1 MDIMQNFYKKYTY
14 KFEAYMDYKDTLLL
28 PTTNFAMRG
37 NLINNEPKRYAAWDA
52 NKIYE
57 KMKAKRKDAPKF
69 TLHDGPPYANGHI
82 HIGHA
87 LNKVLKDIIVKHNY
101 FNGKSVRF
109 TPGWDC
115 HGLPIEQQVEKKLGG
130 KKKKELLETA
140 EIRKLCREHAAKFV
154 DIQRDEFKTLGI
166 LADWNK
172 PYVTMDYKF
181 EANIYRTLCSVA
193 KKGLLIERS
202 KPVFWSW
209 AERTALA
216 EAEVEYEDKES
227 HSIFIAFELNDD
239 AKAKLGIEGKA
250 APIIWTTTPWT
261 IPANTAISLN
271 PEEDYVLTTDGFIVA
286 KELYNSA
293 KEEGILD
300 GEVSKTIQAK
310 EFENLTA
317 INPLNGRTSRMI
329 LGEHVLIDNGTGCV
343 HTAPGHGED
352 DYRVGLTY
360 DLEVVMPVD
369 ETGCFDQTVV
379 RDSLIPNAEDFVG
392 KHIFKS
398 NDTIIELMGESV
410 RKVSKF
416 THSYPHCWRS
426 HTPLIFRATRQW
438 FISVDEKPEGEDK
451 TLRNIALSEV
461 EKTLFIPETGRNRL
475 NSMVENRPDW
485 CISRQRD
492 WGVPIAFF
500 RVKATGEV
508 ILDEKV
514 LNYTAMIFEMQGSDA
529 WYSMSTEHLL
539 YPGSGY
545 KADEV
550 EKVSDILDVWFD
562 SGSTWNSVLKSR
574 NYDAGE
580 YQADLY
586 VEGSDQHRG
595 WFQSSL
601 FLSAAVEH
609 KAPYKA
615 VLTHGFT
622 VDDKGEKMSKSKG
635 NVIAPEKVL
644 KEYGSEIL
652 RLWVASSDYQ
662 SDLKISQGILKQIS
676 ENYRKLRNTF
686 RIMLANINDLE
697 TLTPYDEMGELDKW
711 ILDVSGKTLSEVHTA
726 FSEYNFVNGMSTLN
740 NYIANELSGMYIDM
754 TKDSLYCNAKNDPRR
769 MASQSAMAI
778 ITKNLLL
785 LMAPIL
791 TYTADEIVDHAPAI
805 IKGDAEDIFDLV
817 YEDIQT
823 GESSF
828 NAEYMTKAREGFG
841 SIVDGLKKEKTI
853 KSTLELVIKTDS
865 KVALA
870 IDAIDAED
878 WFVVSSVSN
887 TDVTEVLG
895 SFEVDGDT
903 FTVAKATAHKCPR
916 CWKFQATKEDCTCK
930 RCEEV
935 VGA

>member
-1 MDIMQNFYKKYTY
+1 
-14 KFEAYMDYKDTLLL
+14 MDYKDTLLL

-37 NLINNEPKRYAAWDA
+37 NLINKEPKRYASWDA
-52 NKIYE
+52 KKIYE

-130 KKKKELLETA
+130 KKKKELLDTH

-166 LADWNK
+166 LADWKK

-261 IPANTAISLN
+261 IPANTGISFN
-271 PEEDYVLTTDGFIVA
+271 PQEDYVLTSDGFIVA

-300 GEVSKTIQAK
+300 GVVTRTIQAK

-317 INPLNGRTSRMI
+317 VNPLNGRSSRII
-329 LGEHVLIDNGTGCV
+329 LGDHVLVDNGTGCV

-398 NDTIIELMGESV
+398 NDALIELMGESV

-438 FISVDEKPEGEDK
+438 FISVDEKPDGEDK

-529 WYSMSTEHLL
+529 WYSMPTEHLR

-609 KAPYKA
+609 KAPYKG

-662 SDLKISQGILKQIS
+662 GDLKISQGILKQIS

-697 TLTPYDEMGELDKW
+697 TLTPYEEMGELDKW
-711 ILDVSGKTLSEVHTA
+711 ILDVASKTLSEVHTA
-726 FSEYNFVNGMSTLN
+726 FSEYNFVNGMSILN
-740 NYIANELSGMYIDM
+740 NFIANELSGMYIDM

-769 MASQSAMAI
+769 MASQSAMAM

-805 IKGDAEDIFDLV
+805 IKGEAEDIFDLV
-817 YEDIQT
+817 YENIET

-841 SIVDGLKKEKTI
+841 SIVDGLKKEKVI
-853 KSTLELVIKTDS
+853 KSTLELVIHTS
-865 KVALA
+865 SEVALA
-870 IDAIDAED
+870 IDKVDAED
-878 WFVVSSVSN
+878 WFVVSAVSN
-887 TDVTEVLG
+887 ADVSQILG

-903 FTVAKATAHKCPR
+903 FSIAKASAHKCPR
-916 CWKFQATKEDCTCK
+916 CWKFQATKEDSTCT
-930 RCEEV
+930 RCEELIS
-935 VGA
+935 A

>member
-1 MDIMQNFYKKYTY
+1 
-14 KFEAYMDYKDTLLL
+14 MDYKDTLLL
-28 PTTNFAMRG
+28 PTTSFAMRG
-37 NLINNEPKRYAAWDA
+37 NLINNEPKRYASWDK
-52 NKIYE
+52 NKVYE
-57 KMKAKRKDAPKF
+57 KMKANRKDAQSF

-130 KKKKELLETA
+130 KKKKEQLEVSKVR
-140 EIRKLCREHAAKFV
+140 ELCREHAKKFV
-154 DIQRDEFKTLGI
+154 DIQKEEFKTLGI
-166 LADWNK
+166 LADWNN

-181 EANIYRTLCSVA
+181 EANIYRTLCGVA

-202 KPVFWSW
+202 KPVYWSW

-227 HSIFIAFELNDD
+227 HSIYVAFELSDE
-239 AKAKLGIEGKA
+239 AKAKANIDTKA
-250 APIIWTTTPWT
+250 SLVIWTTTPWT
-261 IPANTAISLN
+261 LPANTGISLH
-271 PEEDYVLTTDGFIVA
+271 PEEKYVLTTDGYIVA
-286 KELYNSA
+286 KALYDSLIELGVVKGTIAREIDA
-293 KEEGILD
+293 K
-300 GEVSKTIQAK
+300 V
-310 EFENLTA
+310 FENEVA
-317 INPLNGRTSRMI
+317 INPLNGRSSKI
-329 LGEHVLIDNGTGCV
+329 VLGDHVLMDSGTGGV

-352 DYRVGLTY
+352 DYRVGLKY
-360 DLEVVMPVD
+360 DLEVIMPVD
-369 ETGCFDQTVV
+369 ETGCYDESVV
-379 RDSLIPNAEDFVG
+379 KQKLLPNPQEFVG
-392 KHIFKS
+392 QLIFKC
-398 NDTIIELMGESV
+398 NDKILELLGDALLYE
-410 RKVSKF
+410 SKF

-426 HTPLIFRATRQW
+426 HTPLIFRATKQW

-451 TLRNIALSEV
+451 TLRDIALNEV
-461 EKTLFIPETGRNRL
+461 EKTLFMPESGRNRL

-500 RVKATGEV
+500 RVKGTNEV
-508 ILDEKV
+508 VLDEKV
-514 LNYTAMIFEMQGSDA
+514 LNYIAMIFEMKGSDA
-529 WYSMSTEHLL
+529 WYSMSIEELL

-545 KADEV
+545 KADEL
-550 EKVSDILDVWFD
+550 EKVTDILDVWFD

-574 NYDAGE
+574 NYDAGS

-601 FLSAAVEH
+601 FLSCAIEH
-609 KAPYKA
+609 KAPYKG

-622 VDDKGEKMSKSKG
+622 VDEKGEKMSKSKG

-662 SDLKISQGILKQIS
+662 GDLKISQGILKQIS

-697 TLTPYDEMGELDKW
+697 AIIPYEEMGELDKW
-711 ILDVSGKTLSEVHTA
+711 ILDVASDVLGDVHNS
-726 FSEYNFVNGMSTLN
+726 FSKYDFVNGMNKLN
-740 NYIANELSGMYIDM
+740 HFIANELSGMYIDM
-754 TKDSLYCNAKNDPRR
+754 TKDSLYCNAKNDTRR

-778 ITKNLLL
+778 ITKSLLL

-791 TYTADEIVDHAPAI
+791 TYTADEIIEHAPKI
-805 IKGDAEDIFDLV
+805 IKGDATSIFDMT
-817 YEDIQT
+817 YSDIT
-823 GESSF
+823 KPNSNFDGK
-828 NAEYMTKAREGFG
+828 YMTKAREGFG
-841 SIVDGLKKEKTI
+841 SIVDALKKEKVI
-853 KSTLELVIKTDS
+853 KSTLELVIYTDS
-865 KVALA
+865 KTVLN
-870 IDAIDAED
+870 IDAVDAED
-878 WFVVSSVSN
+878 WFVVSGIS
-887 TDVTEVLG
+887 DKKPDAKLG
-895 SFEVDGDT
+895 SFDIDGDS
-903 FTVAKATAHKCPR
+903 FIISKATMHKCPR
-916 CWKFQATKEDCTCK
+916 CWKYQSKSQDTTCQRCARVLED
-930 RCEEV
+930 
-935 VGA
+935 A

>member
-1 MDIMQNFYKKYTY
+1 
-14 KFEAYMDYKDTLLL
+14 MDYKDTLLL

-37 NLINNEPKRYAAWDA
+37 NLIQNEPKRYAKWFET
-52 NKIYE
+52 KVYE
-57 KMKAKRKDAPKF
+57 QMKTYRKDAPSF
-69 TLHDGPPYANGHI
+69 TLHDGPPYANGHT

-130 KKKKELLETA
+130 KKKKEQLEVA
-140 EIRKLCREHAAKFV
+140 KVRELCREHAAKFV
-154 DIQRDEFKTLGI
+154 DIQKEEFKKLGI
-166 LADWNK
+166 LADWEN

-202 KPVFWSW
+202 KPVYWSW

-227 HSIFIAFELNDD
+227 HSIYVAFELSDE
-239 AKAKLGIEGKA
+239 AKAAANLEGKKA
-250 APIIWTTTPWT
+250 ALVIWTTTPWT
-261 IPANTAISLN
+261 LPANTGISLH
-271 PEEDYVLTTDGFIVA
+271 PEEKYVLTSDGYIVA
-286 KELYNSA
+286 QALYESLKELGVI
-293 KEEGILD
+293 K
-300 GEVSKTIQAK
+300 GEIEQEIESKL
-310 EFENLTA
+310 FENHVA
-317 INPLNGRTSRMI
+317 INPLNGRTSKVV
-329 LGEHVLIDNGTGCV
+329 LGDHVLMDSGTGGV

-352 DYRVGLTY
+352 DYRVGLRY
-360 DLEVVMPVD
+360 DLDVIMPVD
-369 ETGCFDQTVV
+369 ETGCFDETVV
-379 RDSLIPNAEDFVG
+379 REKLLPNPQEFVG
-392 KHIFKS
+392 KLIFKC
-398 NDTIIELMGESV
+398 NDRILELLGDALLYE
-410 RKVSKF
+410 SKF

-438 FISVDEKPEGEDK
+438 FISVDGTPDGEDK
-451 TLRNIALSEV
+451 TLRNIAMDEI
-461 EKTLFIPETGRNRL
+461 EKTLFVPETGRKRL
-475 NSMVENRPDW
+475 TSMVENRPDW

-500 RVKATGEV
+500 RVKESGEV

-514 LNYTAMIFEMQGSDA
+514 LNYTAMIFEMKGSDA
-529 WYSMSTEHLL
+529 WYSLPTEHLL

-550 EKVSDILDVWFD
+550 EKVTDILDVWFD

-574 NYDAGE
+574 NYDAGT
-580 YQADLY
+580 YPADLY

-609 KAPYKA
+609 KAPYKG

-622 VDDKGEKMSKSKG
+622 VDEKGEKMSKSKG
-635 NVIAPEKVL
+635 NVVAPESVL

-662 SDLKISQGILKQIS
+662 GDLKISKGILKQTS

-697 TLTPYDEMGELDKW
+697 TLTPYEQMGELDKW
-711 ILDVSGKTLSEVHTA
+711 ILSVAQNTFNEVHKL
-726 FSEYNFVNGMSTLN
+726 FSEYNFVNGMNTLN
-740 NYIANELSGMYIDM
+740 NFIVNELSGMYIDM
-754 TKDSLYCNAKNDPRR
+754 TKDNLYCNAQDSNRR
-769 MASQSAMAI
+769 RASQSAMAM
-778 ITKNLLL
+778 ITKSMLLL
-785 LMAPIL
+785 VAPIL
-791 TYTADEIVDHAPAI
+791 TYTADEIVENAPAVV
-805 IKGDAEDIFDLV
+805 KGDAGSIFEMLYTPLEV
-817 YEDIQT
+817 

-828 NAEYMTKAREGFG
+828 DAAYMVKAREGFG
-841 SIVDGLKKEKTI
+841 SVVDGLKKEKII
-853 KSTLELVIKTDS
+853 KSTLELVIHTESKTTLDMD
-865 KVALA
+865 KT
-870 IDAIDAED
+870 DAED
-878 WFVVSSVSN
+878 WFVVSGVFED
-887 TDVTEVLG
+887 TPEEEVLG
-895 SFEVDGDT
+895 TFKVDDDT
-903 FTVAKATAHKCPR
+903 FVISKATAHKCPR
-916 CWKFQATKEDCTCK
+916 CWKFQSCEEDAICP

-935 VGA
+935 VSA

>member
-1 MDIMQNFYKKYTY
+1 
-14 KFEAYMDYKDTLLL
+14 MDYKDTLLL

-37 NLINNEPKRYAAWDA
+37 NLINNEPKRYAAWDT

-130 KKKKELLETA
+130 KQKKELLETA
-140 EIRKLCREHAAKFV
+140 QIRKLCREHAAKFV

-227 HSIFIAFELNDD
+227 HSIFIAFELSDD
-239 AKAKLGIEGKA
+239 AKAKLNIDGKA

-261 IPANTAISLN
+261 IPANTGISLN
-271 PEEDYVLTTDGFIVA
+271 PHEDYVLTSDGFIVA

-300 GEVSKTIQAK
+300 GEVSRTIQAK
-310 EFENLTA
+310 EFENLIA
-317 INPLNGRTSRMI
+317 LNPLNGRNSRII
-329 LGEHVLIDNGTGCV
+329 LGEHVLVDNGTGCV

-398 NDTIIELMGESV
+398 NDALIELMGESV

-438 FISVDEKPEGEDK
+438 FISVDEKPDGEDK

-529 WYSMSTEHLL
+529 WYSMPTEHLL

-545 KADEV
+545 KAEEV

-662 SDLKISQGILKQIS
+662 GDLKISQGILKQIS

-697 TLTPYDEMGELDKW
+697 TLTPYEEMGELDKW
-711 ILDVSGKTLSEVHTA
+711 ILDVASKTLSEVHTA

-740 NYIANELSGMYIDM
+740 NFIANELSGMYIDM

-791 TYTADEIVDHAPAI
+791 TYTADEIIDHAPAI
-805 IKGDAEDIFDLV
+805 IKGEAEDIFDLV

-828 NAEYMTKAREGFG
+828 NAAYMTKAREGFG
-841 SIVDGLKKEKTI
+841 SIVDGLKKEKVI
-853 KSTLELVIKTDS
+853 KSTLELVINTTS
-865 KVALA
+865 PIALA
-870 IDAIDAED
+870 IDSVDAED
-878 WFVVSSVSN
+878 WFVVSAVSDADT
-887 TDVTEVLG
+887 TDTLG

-903 FTVAKATAHKCPR
+903 FSVAKASAHKCPR
-916 CWKFQATKEDCTCK
+916 CWKFQATKEDCTCS